1 MLEVPHLLLYT
12 LVTIYNS
19 SSSWFHYSKRKTH
32 KQQAW
37 EVQQKRRDSLHATA
51 VASHCLQTCLK
62 RC

>member
-1 MLEVPHLLLYT
+1 MLEVPHLLLYR

-19 SSSWFHYSKRKTH
+19 SWFILFEKEETH

-37 EVQQKRRDSLHATA
+37 RVRQKRKDLLHAIE